1 MLALCPVALDPAHSR
16 RHRRLLRALRV
27 RHPDRQQ
34 AARGQHPLRGQGG
47 ELPQGHHP
55 RRPRPLSVQPGGRDA
70 AKRQRLSLSP
80 ADQRA
85 HPRTEPASPGPAA
98 PLRSGDRAA
107 IRVAL
112 ARLAGQDLRPR
123 PHPLPA
129 RRGGAVAQ
137 DHPLPHHG
145 RHDGA
150 GGVRD
155 EHRPAGGPAQ
165 AGGGA
170 LLLPLG
176 QGARPCQERQAERLP
191 DPVRPPLC
199 GEVLGPRQGYSGAR
213 LPGALVRHP
222 LHHPGT
228 QGALHLGRCPHR
240 SPDQAQR
247 AG

>member
-34 AARGQHPLRGQGG
+34 AAGGQRPLRGQGG
-47 ELPQGHHP
+47 QLSQGHHP
-55 RRPRPLSVQPGGRDA
+55 LRPRPLPVQPGGRDA
-70 AKRQRLSLSP
+70 AKRQRLPLPP

-85 HPRTEPASPGPAA
+85 YPRARSPGSRPVGPGPLPA
-98 PLRSGDRAA
+98 LRSGDSAA

-112 ARLAGQDLRPR
+112 ARLARQDLRPR
-123 PHPLPA
+123 PDPEPA

-176 QGARPCQERQAERLP
+176 SGARPCQKRQAERLP

-199 GEVLGPRQGYSGAR
+199 GEVLGPRQGDSGAR
-213 LPGALVRHP
+213 L
-222 LHHPGT
+222 
-228 QGALHLGRCPHR
+228 
-240 SPDQAQR
+240 
-247 AG
+247 